1 MKKKLEKNWEYTLY
15 ENDDVFIL
23 SVLCGSVAL
32 YTINVEL
39 NESEKNIF
47 FELGNSSIEDFAGK
61 IRQNPSFFKNR
72 HRDLPSLQ

>member
-1 MKKKLEKNWEYTLY
+1 MKKNLEKNWEYTLY

-47 FELGNSSIEDFAGK
+47 LN
-61 IRQNPSFFKNR
+61 
-72 HRDLPSLQ
+72 

>member
-1 MKKKLEKNWEYTLY
+1 MKKKIEKNWEYTLY
-15 ENDDVFIL
+15 ENDGAFIL
-23 SVLCGSVAL
+23 SVICGSVAL

-39 NESEKNIF
+39 NELEKNTF
-47 FELGNSSIEDFAGK
+47 FELGNSFIEDFAEK